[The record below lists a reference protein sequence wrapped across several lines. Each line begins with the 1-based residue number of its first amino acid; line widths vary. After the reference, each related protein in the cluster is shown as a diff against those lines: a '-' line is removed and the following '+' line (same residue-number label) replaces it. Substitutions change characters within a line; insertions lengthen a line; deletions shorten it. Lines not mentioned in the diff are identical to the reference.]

1 MELAFIFYLFAAF
14 ILVPGSFFLFSY
26 FKKYIAAVIVA
37 IALIVYFVLFGLQT
51 FNLEGKFVVSEET
64 SMKFPPT
71 ISMCP
76 DMFTL
81 YQHDNS
87 SNPVCVE
94 TVGLGSGITTFNPN
108 NSVTET
114 SVPTDAMK
122 FNLYTGT
129 AGDKERRDLIIAQ
142 CRTKAIT
149 WEGIYD
155 GVQSYDNVIPRPG

>member
-26 FKKYIAAVIVA
+26 FKKFIAAIIVS

-51 FNLEGKFVVSEET
+51 FNLEGKFVTNEET
-64 SMKFPPT
+64 VMKFPPT

-94 TVGLGSGITTFNPN
+94 TVGLGTGITTFNPN
-108 NSVTET
+108 NSVTDGST
-114 SVPTDAMK
+114 PTDAMK
-122 FNLYTGT
+122 FNLSLGT
-129 AGDKERRDLIIAQ
+129 TSDKERRDLLVEQ
-142 CRTKAIT
+142 CRTKGVT

-155 GVQSYDNVIPRPG
+155 SVQSYDNIIPRPG